1 MIVGLIGGL
10 RDWVTGN
17 LSSMDRVLGAV
28 GPALLLVAYVSIG
41 LVAYLIRGRLRGRF
55 HDEEM
60 DQRGLGGLTTAGARH
75 FFAWLMRPLWRG
87 LAAVQIPPNAITTL
101 SMGLAIGA
109 GVALAAGRFALGGWL
124 YLAAGALDFLDGR
137 VARVT
142 NSASSG
148 GAVLDSVV
156 DRYSESA
163 VIVGLAW
170 YYRGSWVL
178 LPALLALTGSLFV
191 PYVRARGE
199 ALGATMKDVGFMQR
213 PERILL
219 LGVTVALSPVLE
231 VILEPQQAH
240 PPHWLAVIGLI
251 IVAATSHTTA
261 MQRLA
266 FLVRALSG
274 KKAAGGRAFGR
285 YAVVAVT
292 ATAVDFV
299 TMTGL
304 VEYGRVSPPWATALG
319 CAAGAVVAFLF
330 SRSWAFREHGAR
342 YGSMS
347 RQAVRFTFVSG
358 SSALLNAGGVAVLML
373 LPSVGYAL
381 AWALTRALVFAT
393 WNYPLMRDHV
403 FAVPTPTGT
412 RPTFDGVPSTS
423 AVPVSLPVSVPVPV
437 PAPVSV
443 RLPSRDG
450 YARRL

>member
-1 MIVGLIGGL
+1 MSTGVFGGL
-10 RDWVTGN
+10 RDWITGN
-17 LSSMDRVLGAV
+17 LSSMERVATAIGPAVVLLVYVLG
-28 GPALLLVAYVSIG
+28 G
-41 LVAYLIRGRLRGRF
+41 LVAYLVRGRLRGRF

-60 DQRGLGGLTTAGARH
+60 DHRGLGGLTTAGARH

-163 VIVGLAW
+163 VLVGLAW
-170 YYRGSWVL
+170 YYRESWVL
-178 LPALLALTGSLFV
+178 MPCLLALTGSLFV

-219 LGVTVALSPVLE
+219 LGITVALSPIVE
-231 VILEPQQAH
+231 VVLEPQNPH

-261 MQRLA
+261 VQRLA
-266 FLVRALSG
+266 FLVRSLSG
-274 KKAAGGRAFGR
+274 RSKTASHSFTR
-285 YAVVAVT
+285 YGLVAVA

-299 TMTGL
+299 TMRGL
-304 VEYGRVSPPWATALG
+304 VEHLGVAPPWATALG
-319 CAAGAVVAFLF
+319 CAAGALVAFLL
-330 SRSWAFREHGAR
+330 SRSWAFRAHGSR

-347 RQAVRFTFVSG
+347 RQALRFGFVSG
-358 SSALLNAGGVAVLML
+358 SSALLNAGGVAVLLL

-403 FAVPTPTGT
+403 FATPPTVTSA
-412 RPTFDGVPSTS
+412 RVAFDGDRPVD
-423 AVPVSLPVSVPVPV
+423 AVPV
-437 PAPVSV
+437 PVSV
-443 RLPSRDG
+443 RLSSGERHG
-450 YARRL
+450 VGRL